1 MATTTPFTSDAP
13 VAEVSSALLFST
25 LFCTAV
31 SADSASSS
39 CASPALKS
47 SPGSVLSSVVA
58 SGASV
63 VSGVSVI
70 SGVSITSGVS
80 AGFSGVPVFLLNC
93 LYCQYYLFDPLLSPA
108 AVQSFPLHH

>member
-31 SADSASSS
+31 SADGASSS

-63 VSGVSVI
+63 ASGVSVVSGVSVI

-80 AGFSGVPVFLLNC
+80 AGFSGSTGISSELSVLPV
-93 LYCQYYLFDPLLSPA
+93 
-108 AVQSFPLHH
+108 

>member
-31 SADSASSS
+31 SADGASSS

-80 AGFSGVPVFLLNC
+80 AGFSGVTGVSSELSVLSVLPV
-93 LYCQYYLFDPLLSPA
+93 
-108 AVQSFPLHH
+108 

>member
-31 SADSASSS
+31 SADGASSS

-47 SPGSVLSSVVA
+47 SPGSVLSSVVASGAYVA

-80 AGFSGVPVFLLNC
+80 AGFSGVTGVSSELSVLSVLPV
-93 LYCQYYLFDPLLSPA
+93 
-108 AVQSFPLHH
+108 

>member
-31 SADSASSS
+31 SADGASSS

-63 VSGVSVI
+63 AYGASVVSGVSVI

-80 AGFSGVPVFLLNC
+80 AGFSGVTGISSELSVLSVLPV
-93 LYCQYYLFDPLLSPA
+93 
-108 AVQSFPLHH
+108 

>member
-31 SADSASSS
+31 SADGASSS

-47 SPGSVLSSVVA
+47 SPGSVLSSVVASGASVASGAYVA

-80 AGFSGVPVFLLNC
+80 AGFSGVTGVSSELSVLSVLPV
-93 LYCQYYLFDPLLSPA
+93 
-108 AVQSFPLHH
+108 